1 MNITASSLYDYIKC
15 PHKVW
20 RDIYGPQEEKIQ
32 ETNPFV
38 ELLWERGVKHEE
50 KIISGLGEFLDLK
63 EGSVDERFQKTT
75 EAMKNK
81 TPLIYQGV
89 LKYENII
96 GIPDLLRKLPDN
108 TYMPIDIKSG
118 MGFEGADE
126 EKGDEGKPKKH

>member
-1 MNITASSLYDYIKC
+1 MNITASSLYDYIQC

-38 ELLWERGVKHEE
+38 KLLWERGVKHEE
-50 KIISGLGEFLDLK
+50 KVVSELGDFLNLK
-63 EGSVDERFQKTT
+63 EGSIDERFYRTT

-89 LKYENII
+89 LKYENIYEI
-96 GIPDLLRKLPDN
+96 RVK
-108 TYMPIDIKSG
+108 
-118 MGFEGADE
+118 
-126 EKGDEGKPKKH
+126 

>member
-1 MNITASSLYDYIKC
+1 MNITASSLYDYIQC

-20 RDIYGPQEEKIQ
+20 RDIYGPQEEKIR

-50 KIISGLGEFLDLK
+50 KIVSGLGDFLDLK
-63 EGSVDERFQKTT
+63 EGSLDKRFQKTT

-89 LKYENII
+89 LRYENII

-108 TYMPIDIKSG
+108 TYMPIDLRSTS
-118 MGFEGADE
+118 FSVLTA
-126 EKGDEGKPKKH
+126 

>member
-63 EGSVDERFQKTT
+63 EGSVDERFHKTT

-89 LKYENII
+89 LKHENMAH
-96 GIPDLLRKLPDN
+96 PDN
-108 TYMPIDIKSG
+108 
-118 MGFEGADE
+118 A
-126 EKGDEGKPKKH
+126 